1 MSILERIE
9 IVHGDVRDIAA
20 DILILKYANGL
31 YGAELAV
38 AERIG
43 GEFHVPSG
51 RVRSSPGRGVAAAE
65 VAFVGVGDLFEFRYE
80 QIRNFGAFTLQFLTE
95 HPAARVA
102 ATTIHGPGYGL
113 DERESFAS
121 QLEGYLDFTSR
132 SDIPIDKLI
141 IVEQSATR
149 ARRLSTQ
156 LAEMSAQIE
165 PLPDDRLRE
174 PEEDISSFS
183 DMLQKDFGPQT
194 GRDNIRH
201 KDLIR
206 PGDRRGD
213 ARPKLFVAM
222 PFADEHRDEY
232 DIAFVEAANDNGYL
246 CERLDLE
253 SYTGDVVA
261 EIERRIR
268 ESAGMI
274 ALLNDHN
281 PNVFLEI
288 GYAMALSKTII
299 FVARNGQT
307 IPFDIRN
314 QRRVEYSRIA
324 ALRDDLRAL
333 ISALKNSKVL

>member
-9 IVHGDVRDIAA
+9 VVQGDVRDIPA

-31 YGAELAV
+31 YGADLAV

-43 GEFHVPSG
+43 DEFHVPSG
-51 RVRSSPGRGVAAAE
+51 LVRSTPGRGVAAAK

-80 QIRNFGAFTLQFLTE
+80 EIRKFGAFTLQMLSE
-95 HPAARVA
+95 HADARVA

-113 DERESFAS
+113 DEREAFVS
-121 QLEGYLDFTSR
+121 QLEGYLDFTSN
-132 SDIPIDKLI
+132 SKIPVDKLI

-149 ARRLSTQ
+149 ARRLGAQ
-156 LAEMSAQIE
+156 LAEMIVQSK
-165 PLPDDRLRE
+165 PLPDDRQSDLE
-174 PEEDISSFS
+174 VELSSTQDLLKGS
-183 DMLQKDFGPQT
+183 FGAGT
-194 GRDNIRH
+194 GRDDSREH
-201 KDLIR
+201 DPAR
-206 PGDRRGD
+206 PGDQRGD
-213 ARPKLFVAM
+213 AKPKLFVAM

-232 DIAFVEAANDNGYL
+232 DIAFVEAAHANGYL

-253 SYTGDVVA
+253 SFTGDVVA

-268 ESAGMI
+268 AAAGVI

-288 GYAMALSKTII
+288 GYAMALDKTII
-299 FVARNGQT
+299 FVARRGQA

-324 ALRDDLRAL
+324 PLRDDLRTL
-333 ISALKNSKVL
+333 IGNLKTSNVL